1 MLDLTRQIVAENGIT
16 CQKITHNIP
25 SAQHLGNRTV
35 MMKDGRILLELA
47 GQERSRMTPEQLV
60 QLFHQQGVESDRIL
74 FSADS

>member
-1 MLDLTRQIVAENGIT
+1 
-16 CQKITHNIP
+16 
-25 SAQHLGNRTV
+25 